1 MEGYNKLFK
10 TKEITIVK
18 EVRIYK
24 GPELPFIKKGVLYL
38 GYTKDEKHVF
48 DMEDEVTKA
57 LEKLLVY
64 PEDAK
69 WELIDDDKV
78 YFESTVEDDEYEC
91 GYLVRI
97 SLKALKG
104 RLCCC
109 MCGMRPY
116 KKHYSKA
123 YYSVPLN
130 KDVWDEW
137 RCPECTL

>member
-10 TKEITIVK
+10 TKEITVTK
-18 EVRIYK
+18 EVRVYK
-24 GPELPFIKKGVLYL
+24 GPELPFIEKGVLYL

-123 YYSVPLN
+123 YYAVPLN
-130 KDVWDEW
+130 KDAWDDW
-137 RCPECTL
+137 KCPECTL